1 MDDDLKNLDLSD
13 IDPLK
18 WAEIRRR
25 VFVLQQHLALQNPT
39 AADRIRHGAKLNLGA
54 QQFQNLVRTW
64 ETDHD
69 PRKLSPGVRK
79 RVVRHSRSR
88 RGGVDPAAREIARG
102 VIAELGSS
110 ASLLE
115 LVELVGLRCTAL
127 RITPPSRGTIWL
139 LPVEA
144 RGSLSEQHGN
154 VILMARALLK
164 LPVETGK
171 GIVFPELTVAVN
183 VSTRRILAIEAADPN
198 DIPDLRD
205 LATAIRGRDPVILAD
220 PRIRTR
226 LSRYVPGRTPIATI
240 SEKNGRGTLAQ
251 VLGRKIGLLE
261 VAYGNLNGTPTKSMH
276 SFRDRA
282 PNFED
287 ARLAVKFAIE
297 RHNAAVAAAAEADL
311 FSRVPSVP
319 EA

>member
-1 MDDDLKNLDLSD
+1 MDDELKNLDLSE

-18 WAEIRRR
+18 WAEFRRR
-25 VFVLQQHLALQNPT
+25 VFVLEQYLALPNPT
-39 AADRIRHGAKLNLGA
+39 SADRIRHGAKLNLGA

-79 RVVRHSRSR
+79 RAVRHSRSR

-110 ASLLE
+110 ASLRE
-115 LVELVGLRCTAL
+115 LVELVRLRCTAL

-139 LPVEA
+139 LSVEA
-144 RGSLSEQHGN
+144 RGSPSEQHGN
-154 VILMARALLK
+154 AILVARAFLK
-164 LPVETGK
+164 LPVETAMGT
-171 GIVFPELTVAVN
+171 VFPELTVAVN
-183 VSTRRILAIEAADPN
+183 VSTRRILAIETADPEAT
-198 DIPDLRD
+198 PDLRD

-220 PRIRTR
+220 LGIRTR
-226 LSRYVPGRTPIATI
+226 LSRYVLGRTPMATI
-240 SEKNGRGTLAQ
+240 SEKDGRRTLAQ

-261 VAYGNLNGTPTKSMH
+261 VAYRNLNGNPAKSMH

-282 PNFED
+282 LNFDD
-287 ARLAVKFAIE
+287 ARTAVAFAME